1 MFGRK
6 VADASI
12 LLTLTKCDIT
22 LSWLNIE
29 QLSSQ
34 YGITVIL
41 DLAPSF
47 LFFGER
53 RRGNAV
59 IVRNPKTPSFFL
71 TIT

>member
-6 VADASI
+6 VVDASI

-47 LFFGER
+47 LFFGE
-53 RRGNAV
+53 G
-59 IVRNPKTPSFFL
+59 KEGML
-71 TIT
+71 

>member
-41 DLAPSF
+41 DLVPSF
-47 LFFGER
+47 LFFGKRKR
-53 RRGNAV
+53 RSAV
-59 IVRNPKTPSFFL
+59 IV
-71 TIT
+71 

>member
-6 VADASI
+6 VVDASI

-47 LFFGER
+47 LSLGKGKEEM
-53 RRGNAV
+53 
-59 IVRNPKTPSFFL
+59 L
-71 TIT
+71 